1 MKKVLLLTLMGIT
14 SIVTAESK
22 YDNFQQFDKQVS
34 FGMSSQNGNFS
45 SQDAAKNPNQFSVTS
60 LNLEVEYLTDMG
72 LWWDFAASIA
82 QTYTQSLSSDVPTGS
97 YPYLQTMNAKIGYN
111 IPLLDN
117 FAIVPYLTLGK
128 NTNLST
134 YNTIVGSSAGNNN
147 QPPTNV
153 TNDFFYTIGGGL
165 RLELPINKYV
175 QLYAD
180 QLVAAN
186 LDQTSYMINLTP
198 VITPNVTPISASNVQ
213 WTTTLGVKVNPW
225 ERVQL
230 GGSVFYTNYTG
241 YNQSTEQSF
250 NNSGMGLPTTSL
262 GYQLSVGFTFK

>member
-22 YDNFQQFDKQVS
+22 YANFQQFDKQVS
-34 FGMSSQNGNFS
+34 FGMSSQNGNFN
-45 SQDAAKNPNQFSVTS
+45 SQDAAKNPNQYSVTS

-82 QTYTQSLSSDVPTGS
+82 QTYTQSMDSVGPLGN

-111 IPLLDN
+111 IPLLDI

-128 NTNLST
+128 NTNLTSYT
-134 YNTIVGSSAGNNN
+134 SAAGTNAT
-147 QPPTNV
+147 PPINV
-153 TNDFFYTIGGGL
+153 TNDFFYTIGGGV
-165 RLELPINKYV
+165 RLELPLNKYV

-180 QLVAAN
+180 QLVVAN
-186 LDQTSYMINLTP
+186 LDQTSYMMNNTKIQ
-198 VITPNVTPISASNVQ
+198 NVTPVSASNVQ

-230 GGSVFYTNYTG
+230 GGSVFYTNYSG
-241 YNQSTEQSF
+241 YNQLTEQFFTQEPSA
-250 NNSGMGLPTTSL
+250 GGLPTTSL